1 MVDKSVIDA
10 FQMMWGQFPEGVMLI
25 DKRRNIL
32 AVNAACATLGFAE
45 GMICSKMGSPES
57 HKGCLANKALAEQKA
72 KFRKISM
79 NKKEFISFW
88 VPVVG
93 QDNIYLHFTV
103 GMMVDYGICAETIE
117 N

>member
-10 FQMMWGQFPEGVMLI
+10 FRMMWGQFPEGVMLI

-32 AVNAACATLGFAE
+32 AVNAACASLGFAE

-79 NKKEFISFW
+79 NEKEFISFW
-88 VPVVG
+88 VPVDG
-93 QDNIYLHFTV
+93 QDDIFLHFTV
-103 GMMVDYGICAETIE
+103 GMMVDYGICDETIG